1 MIGKEQKLIIT
12 RKQISYKEAVI
23 NLDTENINEDD
34 VEWVGY
40 MIIEALGVFLQDV
53 RNVIDEEDK
62 ESYNEYVKDL
72 FEEVKKVLIHKYDN
86 A

>member
-12 RKQISYKEAVI
+12 RKQISYKDAVI
-23 NLDTENINEDD
+23 NLDTENIEEDD

-53 RNVIDEEDK
+53 RNVITQEDK

-86 A
+86 V

>member
-23 NLDTENINEDD
+23 NLDTENIEEDD

-53 RNVIDEEDK
+53 RNVITAEDK

-86 A
+86 V

>member
-23 NLDTENINEDD
+23 NLDTENISEDD

-53 RNVIDEEDK
+53 RNVITEQDK

>member
-23 NLDTENINEDD
+23 NLDTENIEEDD

-53 RNVIDEEDK
+53 RNVITQEDK

-86 A
+86 V

>member
-12 RKQISYKEAVI
+12 RKQISYKDAVI
-23 NLDTENINEDD
+23 NLDTENIEQDD

-53 RNVIDEEDK
+53 RNVITAEDK

-86 A
+86 V

>member
-1 MIGKEQKLIIT
+1 
-12 RKQISYKEAVI
+12 
-23 NLDTENINEDD
+23 
-34 VEWVGY
+34 

>member
-34 VEWVGY
+34 VE
-40 MIIEALGVFLQDV
+40 
-53 RNVIDEEDK
+53 
-62 ESYNEYVKDL
+62 
-72 FEEVKKVLIHKYDN
+72 
-86 A
+86 

>member
-23 NLDTENINEDD
+23 NLDTENIEEDD

-53 RNVIDEEDK
+53 RNVITEDDK

-86 A
+86 V

>member
-12 RKQISYKEAVI
+12 RKQISYKDAVI
-23 NLDTENINEDD
+23 NLDTENISEDD

-62 ESYNEYVKDL
+62 DSYNEYVKDL